1 MSYLLSLYLS
11 FIIQRAGQMF
21 IELWEQSVPI
31 KFTVNRV
38 SVVSRD
44 ADVVGIGDLIR
55 ATWNA

>member
-11 FIIQRAGQMF
+11 FIIQRARQMF
-21 IELWEQSVPI
+21 IELCEQSVPI
-31 KFTVNRV
+31 NFIVNRV

-44 ADVVGIGDLIR
+44 ADVAGIGDLIR

>member
-31 KFTVNRV
+31 NFIVNRV

-44 ADVVGIGDLIR
+44 ADVAGIGDLIR